1 MLINIEL
8 CLNSS
13 DLKIYNSNLN
23 NELMT
28 KRGLSAPFFT
38 NNQTK
43 EEHHG

>member
-1 MLINIEL
+1 MLTNIEL

-13 DLKIYNSNLN
+13 DLKVYKSNLN
-23 NELMT
+23 EEHTN
-28 KRGLSAPFFT
+28 RGRTVSVFT